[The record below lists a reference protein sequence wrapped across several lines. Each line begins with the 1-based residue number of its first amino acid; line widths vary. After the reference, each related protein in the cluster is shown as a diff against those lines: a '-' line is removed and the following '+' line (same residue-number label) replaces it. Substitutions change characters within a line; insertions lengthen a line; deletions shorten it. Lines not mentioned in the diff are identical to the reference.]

1 MPDITGIEL
10 MKYAKECYPGILCIL
25 ITAYA
30 TKESAIQALKL
41 GAYDYL
47 EKPFDIEEFNAA
59 LDNAMNQQELRR
71 ENVSLKNALQRYRA
85 TSEII
90 GGSAAMEEI
99 SAFISRV
106 APTDSTILLKGE
118 SGTGKELVAE
128 AIHSMSARAEEKF
141 VTVNCGAMPESLL
154 ESELFGH
161 KKGAF
166 TGADRER
173 VGLLE
178 VAHRG
183 TVFLDEI
190 TEIPRTMQVKLLRA
204 LQNKKIR
211 QIGGTDE
218 LQLDIRVI
226 AATNQDIEMLVER
239 GDFRE
244 DLYYRINV
252 IPLDIPPLRDRR
264 EDIPLLAR
272 HFFQEYQETL
282 GKNVQG
288 ISEEAMELLERYDW
302 PGNVR
307 EVKNIIERAVA
318 LAEAEIITP
327 QVLPPEIREGS
338 NRIPSK
344 LEISIPGSGVM
355 LEERVRDFRKAYLRE
370 ALGKSAGG
378 KKKAADLLG
387 MSFRSFRYYLAKY
400 GLDDK

>member
-1 MPDITGIEL
+1 
-10 MKYAKECYPGILCIL
+10 
-25 ITAYA
+25 
-30 TKESAIQALKL
+30 
-41 GAYDYL
+41 
-47 EKPFDIEEFNAA
+47 
-59 LDNAMNQQELRR
+59 MNQQELRR

-90 GGSAAMEEI
+90 GGSAAMTEI
-99 SAFISRV
+99 SAFIRRV

-141 VTVNCGAMPESLL
+141 VTVNCGAMPENLL

-264 EDIPLLAR
+264 EDIPLLVQ
-272 HFFQEYQETL
+272 HFFQEYHETL

-318 LAEAEIITP
+318 LTEAEMITS

-355 LEERVRDFRKAYLRE
+355 LEERVGDFRKAYLRE
-370 ALGKSAGG
+370 ALGKSAGV

-387 MSFRSFRYYLAKY
+387 MSFRSFRYYLTKY
-400 GLDDK
+400 GLDEK